1 MAEFLKL
8 DQYPADVLWILTF
21 LIIGGGTVVGYITD
35 AVMGNRGFGPIGN
48 GVLVIMGTFFGVHV
62 RNAYFGLTS
71 PGDIAITAIF
81 AAAAATLLL
90 MLLGVAKHWVQD

>member
-35 AVMGNRGFGPIGN
+35 AVMGNRGFGPISN
-48 GVLVIMGTFFGVHV
+48 GVLVIMGTFIGVHV

>member
-35 AVMGNRGFGPIGN
+35 AVMGTGA
-48 GVLVIMGTFFGVHV
+48 LV
-62 RNAYFGLTS
+62 RLA
-71 PGDIAITAIF
+71 TAS
-81 AAAAATLLL
+81 LLL
-90 MLLGVAKHWVQD
+90 WAHSSASMSVMPISA